1 MPRLLVVNSSGR
13 NTRSV
18 TRRLT
23 RKFTER
29 WLTAHPEGK
38 LIERDVTLQLPT
50 PVDED
55 WIVSAFAPPETRAPA
70 MQVALSESEV
80 LLSEIEAADA
90 LVLGVPMYNFGLPAQ
105 LKAYFDQIIRVNRS
119 FAFEP
124 EVEEPY
130 QPLLADKP
138 TTVIVSVGDG
148 DILPGGPI
156 AELNFLEPH
165 LTTMLEFI
173 GLHSV
178 EFVRVGYEEFQDE
191 RLKNALESAEVAV
204 ARLAAG
210 QTHLSSAVECY
221 SPDRTDT

>member
-13 NTRSV
+13 NTRSI

-23 RKFTER
+23 GQFAER
-29 WLTAHPEGK
+29 WLAAHPEGE

-50 PVDED
+50 PVNEA
-55 WIVSAFAPPETRAPA
+55 WIVSAFATLETRSPV
-70 MQVALSESEV
+70 MQAVLSESEV

-90 LVLGVPMYNFGLPAQ
+90 LVFGVPMYNFGLPAQ

-119 FAFEP
+119 FIFDP
-124 EVEEPY
+124 EAEEPY

-148 DILPGGPI
+148 DLLPGGLM

-173 GLHSV
+173 GLHSL
-178 EFVRVGYEEFQDE
+178 EFVRVGYEEFQDG
-191 RLKNALESAEVAV
+191 RLKTALESAEQAV
-204 ARLAAG
+204 ARRAV
-210 QTHLSSAVECY
+210 SA
-221 SPDRTDT
+221 

>member
-13 NTRSV
+13 RVRSV

-23 RKFTER
+23 GRFAER
-29 WLTAHPEGK
+29 WLAAHPEGE
-38 LIERDVTLQLPT
+38 LIERDVTLELPT
-50 PVDED
+50 PVHEA
-55 WIVSAFAPPETRAPA
+55 WIASAFAPPEAREPA
-70 MQVALSESEV
+70 MRSVLSESET
-80 LLSEIEAADA
+80 LLGEIESADT
-90 LVLGVPMYNFGLPAQ
+90 LVFGVPMYNFGLPAQ

-119 FAFEP
+119 FAFDAGAD
-124 EVEEPY
+124 EPY

-148 DILPGGPI
+148 DLLPGRPMEGF
-156 AELNFLEPH
+156 NYLEPH

-191 RLKNALESAEVAV
+191 RLANALESAEIAV
-204 ARLAAG
+204 ARR
-210 QTHLSSAVECY
+210 AVA
-221 SPDRTDT
+221 